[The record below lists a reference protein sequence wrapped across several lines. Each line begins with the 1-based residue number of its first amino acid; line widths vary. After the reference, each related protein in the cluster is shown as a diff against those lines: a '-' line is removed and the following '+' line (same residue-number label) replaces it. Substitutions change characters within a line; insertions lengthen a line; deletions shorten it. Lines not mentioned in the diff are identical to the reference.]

1 MDNGSL
7 PVQCDADKETREI
20 QTKAA
25 VNIQLVKE
33 KCPICGDMEMDC
45 KLDRGRTDFDWEYES
60 LVLQNSTA
68 FLGRWKY
75 TEKCRHCD
83 AG

>member
-33 KCPICGDMEMDC
+33 NCPICGDMEMDC
-45 KLDRGRTDFDWEYES
+45 KLDRGRTDFDWE
-60 LVLQNSTA
+60 
-68 FLGRWKY
+68 
-75 TEKCRHCD
+75 
-83 AG
+83 